1 MEGPFCAPDAYQ
13 GSPKTENRD
22 DSAPFVRRQRRD
34 FMRTMA
40 MLILFFLAGCS
51 KPPEPENS
59 ETVRFIRSDNGS
71 LMQNPGAAAPATA
84 VERKPR

>member
-1 MEGPFCAPDAYQ
+1 
-13 GSPKTENRD
+13 
-22 DSAPFVRRQRRD
+22 
-34 FMRTMA
+34 MRTMA